1 MEGESRQNFKKN
13 ILEIPTVLGTKVRPL
28 LSAITAKKKEISE
41 ATEKIGNIINE
52 IYDKLEAEAQKERA
66 ELLAAEKAAAQSAK
80 EADKKDES
88 DAEAKSAESVETVSD
103 SDAQAS
109 APVESGEKAAQAVES
124 KDGESKPADK
134 SDRQNQKP
142 AKSENRE
149 KPAAQDKPKQSTVYI
164 NPDLLG
170 GQQRPQRQGDRR
182 PPRPDRQDGRP
193 PLQRPQGGRPT
204 PGMRAEQVQAPV
216 NPAYNKD
223 KKKAKP
229 QTSRDESK
237 KGLSKRD
244 LFKKGYVYDAT
255 REDEDAGG
263 YRHVKARRGKKDT
276 GAQPTIVIEHAVI
289 NTDPV
294 AIKVL
299 AEKIGKPAAEI
310 VKKLFDMGEMATIN
324 GSVSFETAEF
334 VALDYGIT
342 LELKLDTT
350 AEDKLREIAE
360 MGNEVEAVRR
370 PPIVTVMGHVDHG
383 KTSLLDSIRQTNV
396 VRGEAGGITQHI
408 GAYSVDINGSK
419 ITFLDT
425 PGHEAFTAM
434 RRRGAMITDIAV
446 IVVAADDGIMPQT
459 IEAIHHAKEAGVAII
474 IAANKIDK
482 PHADIEKVKQ
492 QLAAQDVLVEEWG
505 GDVMLCPVSAKTGEG
520 VKELLESILLLAEV
534 LDLKAPVDCPAVGSV
549 VEARLDKGLGPVA
562 TVIVQRGTVHVA
574 DYAVAGTAIGKIRSM
589 TDWMGKRIKE
599 AGPSLAV
606 QIQGFAEVPMAGDK
620 FVVVKDEK
628 LAKDV
633 AAEREAK
640 ERLEMQNRVASAKT
654 LDDMFKNA
662 EEGAVKSLAVIIK
675 ADVQGSAEAVK
686 QSLLE
691 ISEKMKDENVR
702 ITVIHSGVGAIN
714 EGDVNLAY
722 TAKAI
727 IVGFNV
733 KPEPKAKALADR
745 SAVEIRSYRVI
756 YDAIDDFTKAL
767 KGMLEPVYKEEELGH
782 AEVRQT
788 FRISGVG
795 LIAGSYILDGKVSRG
810 CKARL
815 VRDNII
821 VYEGSVSSLKREKND
836 AKEVAA
842 GYECGI
848 GLENCNDIKV
858 GDIIETFELVQVNK
872 E

>member
-66 ELLAAEKAAAQSAK
+66 EILAAEKAAAQSAK
-80 EADKKDES
+80 EDDKKDES
-88 DAEAKSAESVETVSD
+88 DAEAKSAKSVETVSD

-182 PPRPDRQDGRP
+182 PSRPDRQDGRP

-276 GAQPTIVIEHAVI
+276 GAQQAIVIEHAVI

-589 TDWMGKRIKE
+589 TDWTGKRIKE

-767 KGMLEPVYKEEELGH
+767 KGMLEPIYKEEELGH

>member
-1 MEGESRQNFKKN
+1 MEGESRQNFKKT

-66 ELLAAEKAAAQSAK
+66 EILAAEKAAAQSAK
-80 EADKKDES
+80 EDDKKDES
-88 DAEAKSAESVETVSD
+88 DAEAKSAKSVETVSD

-134 SDRQNQKP
+134 SDRQSQKP

-276 GAQPTIVIEHAVI
+276 GAQQAIVIEHAVI

-589 TDWMGKRIKE
+589 TDWTGKRIKE

>member
-80 EADKKDES
+80 EDDKKDES
-88 DAEAKSAESVETVSD
+88 DAEAKSAKSVETVSD

-193 PLQRPQGGRPT
+193 TLQRPQGGRPT

-276 GAQPTIVIEHAVI
+276 GAQQAIVIEHAVI

>member
-1 MEGESRQNFKKN
+1 MEGESRQNFKKT

-66 ELLAAEKAAAQSAK
+66 EILAAEKAAAQSAK
-80 EADKKDES
+80 EDDKKDES
-88 DAEAKSAESVETVSD
+88 DAEAKSAKSVETVSD

-276 GAQPTIVIEHAVI
+276 GAQQAIVIEHAVI

-589 TDWMGKRIKE
+589 TDWTGKRIKE

-767 KGMLEPVYKEEELGH
+767 KGMLEPIYKEEELGH

>member
-13 ILEIPTVLGTKVRPL
+13 IQEIPTVLGTKVRPL

-66 ELLAAEKAAAQSAK
+66 EILAAEKAAAQSAK
-80 EADKKDES
+80 EDDKKDES
-88 DAEAKSAESVETVSD
+88 DAEAKSAKSVETVSD

-276 GAQPTIVIEHAVI
+276 GAQQAIVIEHAVI

-589 TDWMGKRIKE
+589 TDWTGKRIKE

>member
-66 ELLAAEKAAAQSAK
+66 EILAAEKAAAQSAK
-80 EADKKDES
+80 EDDKKDEG
-88 DAEAKSAESVETVSD
+88 DAEAKSAKSVETVSD

-276 GAQPTIVIEHAVI
+276 GAQQAIVIEHAVI

-589 TDWMGKRIKE
+589 TDWTGKRIKE

-767 KGMLEPVYKEEELGH
+767 KGMLEPIYKEEELGH

>member
-66 ELLAAEKAAAQSAK
+66 EILAAEKAAAQTAK
-80 EADKKDES
+80 EDDKKDES
-88 DAEAKSAESVETVSD
+88 DAEAKSAKSVETVSD

-276 GAQPTIVIEHAVI
+276 GAQQTIVIEHAVI

>member
-1 MEGESRQNFKKN
+1 MEGESRQNFKKK
-13 ILEIPTVLGTKVRPL
+13 IIEIPTVLGTKVRPL

-41 ATEKIGNIINE
+41 AMEKIGNIINE

-66 ELLAAEKAAAQSAK
+66 EILAAEKAAAQSAK
-80 EADKKDES
+80 EDDKKDES
-88 DAEAKSAESVETVSD
+88 DAEAKSAKSVETVSD

-109 APVESGEKAAQAVES
+109 APVESGEEAAQAVES

-182 PPRPDRQDGRP
+182 SPRPDRQDGRP

-276 GAQPTIVIEHAVI
+276 GAQQAIVIEHAVI

-589 TDWMGKRIKE
+589 TDWTGKRIKE

>member
-1 MEGESRQNFKKN
+1 MEGESRQNFKKT

-66 ELLAAEKAAAQSAK
+66 EILAAEKAAAQSAK
-80 EADKKDES
+80 EDDKKDES
-88 DAEAKSAESVETVSD
+88 DAEAKSAKSVETVSD

-276 GAQPTIVIEHAVI
+276 GAQQAIVIEHAVI

-589 TDWMGKRIKE
+589 TDWTGKRIKE

>member
-1 MEGESRQNFKKN
+1 MEGESRQNFKKT

-66 ELLAAEKAAAQSAK
+66 EILAAEKAAAQSAK
-80 EADKKDES
+80 EDDKKDES
-88 DAEAKSAESVETVSD
+88 DAEAKSAKSVETVSD

-223 KKKAKP
+223 KKKVKP

-276 GAQPTIVIEHAVI
+276 GAQQAIVIEHAVI

-482 PHADIEKVKQ
+482 PHADIEKIKQ

-589 TDWMGKRIKE
+589 TDWTGKRIKE

-767 KGMLEPVYKEEELGH
+767 KGMLEPIYKEEELGH

>member
-1 MEGESRQNFKKN
+1 MEGESRQNFKKT

-66 ELLAAEKAAAQSAK
+66 EKLAAEKAAAQSAK
-80 EADKKDES
+80 EDDKKDES
-88 DAEAKSAESVETVSD
+88 DAEAKSAKSVETVSD

-109 APVESGEKAAQAVES
+109 APVKSGEKAAQAVEN

-182 PPRPDRQDGRP
+182 PPRPDRQDGRS

-276 GAQPTIVIEHAVI
+276 GAQQAIVIEHAVI

-589 TDWMGKRIKE
+589 TDWTGKRIKE

>member
-66 ELLAAEKAAAQSAK
+66 EILAAEKAAAQSAK
-80 EADKKDES
+80 EDDKKDES
-88 DAEAKSAESVETVSD
+88 DAEAKSAKSVETVSD

-134 SDRQNQKP
+134 SDRQNKKP

-276 GAQPTIVIEHAVI
+276 GAQQAIVIEHAVI

-589 TDWMGKRIKE
+589 TDWTGKRIKE

-767 KGMLEPVYKEEELGH
+767 KGMLEPIYKEEELGH

>member
-1 MEGESRQNFKKN
+1 MEGESRQNFKKT

-66 ELLAAEKAAAQSAK
+66 EILAAEKAAAQSAK
-80 EADKKDES
+80 EDDKKDES
-88 DAEAKSAESVETVSD
+88 DAEAKSAKSVETVSD

-276 GAQPTIVIEHAVI
+276 GAQQAIVIEHAVI

-589 TDWMGKRIKE
+589 TDWTGKRIKE

-662 EEGAVKSLAVIIK
+662 EEGTVKSLAVIIK

-767 KGMLEPVYKEEELGH
+767 KGMLEPIYKEEELGH

>member
-1 MEGESRQNFKKN
+1 MEGENKKSNFKKN
-13 ILEIPTVLGTKVRPL
+13 IEEIASFLPSKMRPFL
-28 LSAITAKKKEISE
+28 NSLAAKRKEI
-41 ATEKIGNIINE
+41 ADTLEKVSGIVND
-52 IYDKLEAEAQKERA
+52 IYDKQEAEAQKERA
-66 ELLAAEKAAAQSAK
+66 AKEAAEKAKLAAEKAAEKPAEEQKEQEVAQPV
-80 EADKKDES
+80 ADEPSQPEES
-88 DAEAKSAESVETVSD
+88 KVE
-103 SDAQAS
+103 AS
-109 APVESGEKAAQAVES
+109 AAEE
-124 KDGESKPADK
+124 
-134 SDRQNQKP
+134 QKP
-142 AKSENRE
+142 APQEPAKQE
-149 KPAAQDKPKQSTVYI
+149 KPVQPEKPKQSTVYI
-164 NPDLLG
+164 NPEMLG
-170 GQQRPQRQGDRR
+170 GQYRPARTGDRR
-182 PPRPDRQDGRP
+182 PPRPGQDQRP
-193 PLQRPQGGRPT
+193 PRPAQGRPT
-204 PGMRAEQVQAPV
+204 PGMRAEQVQAPI
-216 NPAYNKD
+216 NNSAFGKD

-263 YRHVKARRGKKDT
+263 YRHLKAKKGRKDMSSVQ
-276 GAQPTIVIEHAVI
+276 AIVIDHAII

-324 GSVSFETAEF
+324 GSISFETAEF
-334 VALDYGIT
+334 VALDFGVT

-350 AEDKLREIAE
+350 AEDKLKEIAE
-360 MGNEVEAVRR
+360 LGNEAVAVRR

-383 KTSLLDSIRQTNV
+383 KTSLLDSIRKTNV

-408 GAYSVDINGSK
+408 GAYSVDLNGSK

-459 IEAIHHAKEAGVAII
+459 IEAIHHAKEAGVSII

-482 PHADIEKVKQ
+482 PHADIERVKQ
-492 QLAAQDVLVEEWG
+492 QLAQQDVLVEEWG
-505 GDVMLCPVSAKTGEG
+505 GDVMLCPVSAKTGQG

-562 TVIVQRGTVHVA
+562 TVIVQRGTLRVA
-574 DYAVAGTAIGKIRSM
+574 DYAVAGTAIGKVRSM
-589 TDWMGKRIKE
+589 TDWTGKRIKE

-606 QIQGFAEVPMAGDK
+606 QLQGFAEVPMAGDK

-628 LAKDV
+628 LAKEV

-654 LDDMFKNA
+654 LDDMFKNVD
-662 EEGAVKSLAVIIK
+662 EGEVKSLAVIIK
-675 ADVQGSAEAVK
+675 ADVQGTAEAVK

-691 ISEKMKDENVR
+691 ISDKMKDDNVR
-702 ITVIHSGVGAIN
+702 ISVIHSGVGAIN

-722 TAKAI
+722 TAKAV

-745 SAVEIRSYRVI
+745 SAVEIRGYRVI

-767 KGMLEPVYKEEELGH
+767 KGMLEPVYREEQLGH

-795 LIAGSYILDGKVSRG
+795 MIAGSYITDGKVVRG

-821 VYEGSVSSLKREKND
+821 VYEGSISSLKREKND

-848 GLENCNDIKV
+848 GLENCNDIKT
-858 GDIIETFELVQVNK
+858 GDIIEAFELVQVNK

>member
-1 MEGESRQNFKKN
+1 MEGESRQNFKKT

-66 ELLAAEKAAAQSAK
+66 EILAAEKAAAQSAK
-80 EADKKDES
+80 EDDKKDES
-88 DAEAKSAESVETVSD
+88 DAEAKSAKSVETVSD

-109 APVESGEKAAQAVES
+109 APVESEENAAQAVEN

-276 GAQPTIVIEHAVI
+276 GAQQAIVIEHAVI

-589 TDWMGKRIKE
+589 TDWTGKRIKE

-722 TAKAI
+722 TAKAV

-767 KGMLEPVYKEEELGH
+767 KGMLEPIYKEEELGH

>member
-1 MEGESRQNFKKN
+1 MEGESRQNFKKT

-66 ELLAAEKAAAQSAK
+66 EILAAEKAAAQTAK
-80 EADKKDES
+80 EDDKKDES
-88 DAEAKSAESVETVSD
+88 DAEAKSAKSVETVSD

-276 GAQPTIVIEHAVI
+276 GAQQTIVIEHAVI